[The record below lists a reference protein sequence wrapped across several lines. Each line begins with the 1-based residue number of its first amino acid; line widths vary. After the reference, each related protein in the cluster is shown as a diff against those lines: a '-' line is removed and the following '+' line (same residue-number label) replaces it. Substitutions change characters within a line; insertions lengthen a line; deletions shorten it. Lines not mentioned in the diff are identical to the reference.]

1 MSMMVQWGDMYTL
14 KLSDFVDEINQEDQE
29 TFNIRSQFLRRLFTK
44 PLKLKAFDTVEN
56 RVVYNGNYLE
66 IFTYKDIYMN
76 MVRQYKSWNLMLNTY
91 SLRDFR
97 TVGTH
102 ATDIYDNIDYIIE
115 RKQDTIQ
122 KIYEDLYLEY
132 SPLENTST
140 HESLTT
146 TKTGNETDTKT
157 KSGSKTSTKTESGT
171 ETNTNVKSGNMTD
184 NLTYLGTTTDTNTH
198 DVSADNSQSLLTDY
212 KDTDTTNFTNRA
224 DNRTETYN
232 NITDTNTK
240 AFANRQTTDTES
252 FNNYRDTNTKT
263 FTNRQD
269 EKTHS
274 KHGNIATFTR
284 YGLMTPSKMLN
295 EDIIFRMHNDL
306 LNLVTRLVIKEL
318 GYL

>member
-1 MSMMVQWGDMYTL
+1 MSIMVQWSDMYTL
-14 KLSDFVDEINQEDQE
+14 KLSDFVDEIHKEDVE
-29 TFNIRSQFLRRLFTK
+29 TSNIRGQFLRRLFSK
-44 PLKLKAFDTVEN
+44 PLMLKAFNTVEN
-56 RVVYNGNYLE
+56 RVVYSGQYLQ

-91 SLRDFR
+91 ILPDYR
-97 TVGTH
+97 TVGVH
-102 ATDIYDNIDYIIE
+102 AGDIYDNIDYIIE

-157 KSGSKTSTKTESGT
+157 KSGSKTSTKNESGT

-198 DVSADNSQSLLTDY
+198 DVSADNSSSLLTDY
-212 KDTDTTNFTNRA
+212 KDTDKTDFTNRA
-224 DNRTETYN
+224 DNRTKTYN
-232 NITDTNTK
+232 NVTDTNTK

-284 YGLMTPSKMLN
+284 HGLMTHSKMLN
-295 EDIIFRMHNDL
+295 EDIIFRMNNDL